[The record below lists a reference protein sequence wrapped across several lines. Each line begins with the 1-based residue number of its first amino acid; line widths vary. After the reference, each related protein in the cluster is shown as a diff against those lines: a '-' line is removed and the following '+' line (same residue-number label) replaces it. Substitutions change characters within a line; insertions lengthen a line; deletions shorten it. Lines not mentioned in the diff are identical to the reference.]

1 MLQETVVVGNC
12 RYASMKGVST
22 RTMLQAHATRVAAC
36 GAAARGVKMHEGY
49 TREGGRREQGNK
61 RRVGVLLLLQ

>member
-1 MLQETVVVGNC
+1 ML
-12 RYASMKGVST
+12 K
-22 RTMLQAHATRVAAC
+22 AHATRAAAC

-49 TREGGRREQGNK
+49 TREGGRGEEENK